1 MLFRRAKPIS
11 YAVCGKA
18 LEPKECRFVE
28 KNRITKT
35 ERHTHV
41 TCRQPASEFSSSK

>member
-1 MLFRRAKPIS
+1 MLFRRSKPIS
-11 YAVCGKA
+11 CAVCGKA
-18 LEPKECRFVE
+18 LAAKERRFVE

-41 TCRQPASEFSSSK
+41 TCRQPAGEWSSVK